1 MVVAELSSWQDEN
14 STCRDGAENTRR
26 GPSGRP
32 PAEEV
37 REMRPEL
44 EPPQGG
50 VRAIAQGWGWWG
62 EKAGWEGEVWLLSRR
77 LSLR

>member
-1 MVVAELSSWQDEN
+1 
-14 STCRDGAENTRR
+14 
-26 GPSGRP
+26 
-32 PAEEV
+32 
-37 REMRPEL
+37 MRPEL

-50 VRAIAQGWGWWG
+50 VRAIAQGGGGGG